1 MNPVGHQMQA
11 LAGATRELSAAA
23 QSAAYEQH

>member
-1 MNPVGHQMQA
+1 MTPVGQQMRA
-11 LAGATRELSAAA
+11 FGAATQKLSAAA